1 MNVVDPGTLRR
12 AGYDFKTP
20 FAINLN
26 SGEILVCTSILRLLP
41 GKRIVCKANLQSRP
55 VIAKIFV
62 NPIRAACQAERE
74 IDGLDALYA
83 ADIAAPGIIN
93 KAPLSNGAIVLM
105 TEYIEGAVVPSTLL
119 QAAVEEEIRKN
130 IFGKIFKMIA
140 RFHKAGLCQNDLH
153 LDNFILKDDELYAI
167 DTANLKKTAA
177 PVSSAAAIENLQ
189 FFFAQFEEDLYPL
202 LLKSLGAYTQIN
214 PDLSVSE
221 ESFLVGARK
230 KRRWVWNKFAK
241 KIFRNSTGIMARR
254 TYSRSLLCKREYYT
268 SPFIDFLNN
277 LDSAIEKATL
287 LKKGH
292 SSTVA
297 LVEIIGRQFVV
308 KRYNIKNHLKL
319 LRRQFPPSRAQR
331 SWLYAHLL
339 GFHNISTPKPIAMLE
354 KRLGPLRS
362 TGYFITEYIKAPNV
376 IRSLELV
383 KDEPKAQ
390 YEILVRFA
398 QIVKKL
404 AEHNIS
410 HGDFK
415 ATNFLDTPP
424 TVSIVDLDAM
434 TCHRCRLFFKKAH
447 KEDRLGFIENF
458 DPGTTLYDLAKT
470 ALSSL

>member
-1 MNVVDPGTLRR
+1 MNVVEPGILRSAR
-12 AGYDFKTP
+12 YDFKTP
-20 FAINLN
+20 FAITLDT
-26 SGEILVCTSILRLLP
+26 GEVLVCTSILRLLP
-41 GKRIVCKANLQSRP
+41 RKRIVCKASFQSRP

-62 NPIRAACQAERE
+62 NPNRAARQVKRE
-74 IDGLDALYA
+74 VNGLNAIYA
-83 ADIAAPGIIN
+83 ADITAPKIIH
-93 KAPLSNGAIVLM
+93 KAPLSNGAVVLM
-105 TEYIEGAVVPSTLL
+105 TEYMEDAVIPSTLL
-119 QAAVEEEIRKN
+119 KATVEGGIRKN
-130 IFGKIFKMIA
+130 FFGKIFKMIA
-140 RFHKAGLCQNDLH
+140 QFHKAGLCQNDLH
-153 LDNFILKDDELYAI
+153 LDNFILKDNELYAI
-167 DTANLKKTAA
+167 DAANLKKTAA
-177 PVSSAAAIENLQ
+177 PLSSTAAIENLQ

-202 LLKSLGAYTQIN
+202 LLKSLGAYKQIN
-214 PDLSVSE
+214 PDLLISE
-221 ESFLVGARK
+221 ESLLVGARK
-230 KRRWVWNKFAK
+230 KRKRIWNKLAK
-241 KIFRNSTGIMARR
+241 KIFRNCTDIMAQR
-254 TYSRSLLCKREYYT
+254 TFSRSLLCKREYFT
-268 SPFIDFLNN
+268 SPFVDFLNN
-277 LDSAIEKATL
+277 PDSAIEKATI
-287 LKKGH
+287 LKKGN

-308 KRYNIKNHLKL
+308 KRYNIKNQIKL

-339 GFHNISTPKPIAMLE
+339 GFHNIPTPKPIAMLE

-362 TGYFITEYIKAPNV
+362 TGYFIMEYIKAHD
-376 IRSLELV
+376 ILGSLELAE
-383 KDEPKAQ
+383 DEPETQ

-434 TCHRCRLFFKKAH
+434 TRHRCRLFFQKAH
-447 KEDRLGFIENF
+447 EEDRLDFIQNF